1 MLSICLGQ
9 RKELKMYKPLE
20 YCPSC
25 ASRRELDQSLGLLA
39 SSHPG
44 KEILIYQYHCAT
56 CNAYVHSTTLDYQ
69 EITTPTQAE
78 VISIP
83 ASV

>member
-1 MLSICLGQ
+1 MN
-9 RKELKMYKPLE
+9 KPLE

-25 ASRRELDQSLGLLA
+25 GSRRELDQSLGLLA
-39 SSHPG
+39 STHSG
-44 KEILIYQYHCAT
+44 EEILIYHYHCAS
-56 CNAYVHSTTLDYQ
+56 CNTYVHSTTLDYQ

-83 ASV
+83 AYA